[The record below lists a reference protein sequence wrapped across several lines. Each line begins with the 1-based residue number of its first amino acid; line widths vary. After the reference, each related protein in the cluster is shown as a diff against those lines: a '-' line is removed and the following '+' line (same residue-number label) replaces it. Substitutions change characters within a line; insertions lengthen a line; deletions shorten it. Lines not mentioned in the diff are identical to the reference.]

1 MEHQL
6 PKKFLYSFCLINI
19 VEVIIVLILN
29 VLSVEQGDIYIF
41 FILILAGVQ
50 MILVNNYIINS
61 SRMYLRNKEL
71 ELANYSYA
79 TTRRH
84 ISELEKVVE
93 TESVANQYLK
103 AIKEDLNAPVKL
115 IRTGNIFVD
124 ACLNAKIRNNDEV
137 NYVVDAVID
146 RNVNIAQDKL
156 CSLLFNLIDNATEA
170 ALKTAEKIV
179 EIKIFSKGNM
189 LLISIINSTNR
200 PLNYESKKGR
210 DHGKGLIIIKEVV
223 ETYHGTMEYFYEN
236 NKVHCDILLNK
247 IKSIVFLYIISK
259 L

>member
-84 ISELEKVVE
+84 ISELEKE
-93 TESVANQYLK
+93 QERLYK
-103 AIKEDLNAPVKL
+103 FKHDI
-115 IRTGNIFVD
+115 
-124 ACLNAKIRNNDEV
+124 NN
-137 NYVVDAVID
+137 
-146 RNVNIAQDKL
+146 
-156 CSLLFNLIDNATEA
+156 
-170 ALKTAEKIV
+170 
-179 EIKIFSKGNM
+179 
-189 LLISIINSTNR
+189 
-200 PLNYESKKGR
+200 
-210 DHGKGLIIIKEVV
+210 H
-223 ETYHGTMEYFYEN
+223 
-236 NKVHCDILLNK
+236 
-247 IKSIVFLYIISK
+247 
-259 L
+259 